1 MGTNRLENLKKESPL
16 VDKAYNF
23 SKHAH
28 GAQKRV
34 SGEPYFTH
42 VTAAAQNLL
51 DWEMDEATIAA
62 GLLHDTVEDTNV
74 TLDEIKKEFGEE
86 VAFLVNGVTKLG
98 KIKYRGEESQAET
111 MRKMILAMAEDLRV
125 VLIKLADR
133 RHNMQTLKVLPPL
146 KQKRIAQE
154 TMEIYSPIAYRLGMQ
169 KLSGELEDMAFPY
182 LYPKEYRWLIE
193 NVADRYDQREKY
205 LRKLQP
211 VIEKALKDAGVTSV
225 SLDFRAKRY
234 SSLYKKLL
242 RYDMDLDKIHDLVA
256 LRLVVKTIE
265 DCYATLG
272 VIHKLWPPVPGRV
285 KDYIAMPKPNGYRSL
300 HTTVFCQDNR
310 IVEFQIRTHEMHEEA
325 ENGIAAHWAYEQ
337 MKGSSGYKRRQASM
351 AVGNERTW
359 VEQLRAWQK
368 DFSDPKEFID
378 SLKIDF
384 FKDRIFVIT
393 PKGEV
398 IDLPQGSTPIDFAY
412 SIHTDIGNQCVGAKV
427 NGKIV
432 PLDYKLHSQDIVEVI
447 VQKGK
452 KPSGAWLEIAVTG
465 SARSKIKSA
474 IKDKGMFK
482 EREKA
487 TEFKITVE
495 DRIGVL
501 KDVADAISRSH
512 ININNMNSSS
522 GKRGRFH
529 VMRIKCDTNDKD
541 KIMKIILKLKSVKG
555 IKEIEYRFV

>member
-1 MGTNRLENLKKESPL
+1 MEINKLEKLRKESPFI
-16 VDKAYNF
+16 DKAYKF

-28 GAQKRV
+28 GIQKRV
-34 SGEPYFTH
+34 SGEPYFSH
-42 VTAAAQNLL
+42 ITATAQNLL
-51 DWEMDEATIAA
+51 DWGMDETTVAA
-62 GLLHDTVEDTNV
+62 GLLHDTIEDTKV
-74 TLDEIKKEFGEE
+74 LLDEIKKEFGEE

-98 KIKYRGEESQAET
+98 KIEYVGEEGQAET

-133 RHNMQTLKVLPPL
+133 RHNMQTLNSLHPL
-146 KQKRIAQE
+146 KQKRISQE
-154 TMEIYSPIAYRLGMQ
+154 TMDIYSPIAYRLGMQ
-169 KLSGELEDMAFPY
+169 SLSGELEDMAFLY
-182 LYPKEYRWLIE
+182 LYPEEYKWLME

-205 LRKLQP
+205 LKKLQP
-211 VIEKALKDAGVTSV
+211 IIEHALNDAGVTSV

-256 LRLVVKTIE
+256 LRIVVKTIE

-272 VIHKLWPPVPGRV
+272 VIHKLWPPVPGRI

-351 AVGNERTW
+351 AVGDERTW
-359 VEQLRAWQK
+359 VKQLRAWQK
-368 DFSDPKEFID
+368 DFTDSKEFID

-384 FKDRIFVIT
+384 FKDRIFIIT

-398 IDLPQGSTPIDFAY
+398 LDLPKGSTPIDFAY

-432 PLDYKLHSQDIVEVI
+432 PLDYKLSSQDIVEII

-452 KPSGAWLEIAVTG
+452 KPSTTWLEIAVTG
-465 SARSKIKSA
+465 SAKSKIKSA
-474 IKDKGMFK
+474 LKDRGLFK
-482 EREKA
+482 ENKKVA
-487 TEFKITVE
+487 EFKITTE
-495 DRIGVL
+495 DRIDIL
-501 KDVADAISRSH
+501 KDITNVISRSH
-512 ININNMNSSS
+512 VHINDMNSSAE
-522 GKRGRFH
+522 KRGKFQ
-529 VMRIKCDTNDKD
+529 VMKIKCDTDDKE

-555 IKEIEYRFV
+555 VKEIEYRFV

>member
-1 MGTNRLENLKKESPL
+1 MGINKLEKLRKESPV

-28 GAQKRV
+28 GNQKRA
-34 SGEPYFTH
+34 SGDPYFTH
-42 VTAAAQNLL
+42 ATATAQSLL
-51 DWEMDEATIAA
+51 DWEMDEATIVA
-62 GLLHDTVEDTNV
+62 GLLHDTVEDTNIS
-74 TLDEIKKEFGEE
+74 LDEIKKEFGEE
-86 VAFLVNGVTKLG
+86 TAFLVNGVTKLG
-98 KIKYRGEESQAET
+98 KIKYRGEEGQAET

-133 RHNMQTLKVLPPL
+133 RHNMQTLKALPPL

-154 TMEIYSPIAYRLGMQ
+154 TMDIYSPIAYRLGMQ
-169 KLSGELEDMAFPY
+169 SLSGELEDMAFLY
-182 LYPKEYRWLIE
+182 LYPKEYRWLME

-205 LRKLQP
+205 LKKLQP
-211 VIEKALKDAGVTSV
+211 VIERSMKDAGVTII

-256 LRLVVKTIE
+256 LRIVVKTIE

-272 VIHKLWPPVPGRV
+272 AIHKLWPPVPGRI

-351 AVGNERTW
+351 AVGDERTW

-368 DFSDPKEFID
+368 DFTDPKEFID

-384 FKDRIFVIT
+384 FKDRIFIIT

-412 SIHTDIGNQCVGAKV
+412 SIHTDVGNQCVGAKV

-432 PLDYKLHSQDIVEVI
+432 PLDYKLNSQDIVEII

-452 KPSGAWLEIAVTG
+452 KPSAAWLEIAVTG
-465 SARSKIKSA
+465 SAKNKIKSA
-474 IKDKGMFK
+474 LRGGKMFK
-482 EREKA
+482 EKKRTA
-487 TEFKITVE
+487 EFKITTE

-501 KDVADAISRSH
+501 KDVTNVISRSH
-512 ININNMNSSS
+512 VHINSMNSSAE
-522 GKRGRFH
+522 KRGRFQ
-529 VMRIKCDTNDKD
+529 VMRIKCDTDDKE
-541 KIMKIILKLKSVKG
+541 KIMKIILKLKGVEG
-555 IKEIEYRFV
+555 VKEIEYRFV